1 VTNAATKDA
10 AISSHIVQKSI
21 SKVAALSGS
30 PTIANATEISDIFSV
45 LLNIG

>member
-1 VTNAATKDA
+1 M
-10 AISSHIVQKSI
+10 VQKSI
-21 SKVAALSGS
+21 SVKASKVAALSGS